1 MSPFH
6 PFLCHIS
13 YKSNPTDNL
22 SRILYSL
29 TSILKYFQV
38 TETKMLTIHNIY
50 LHEDQKIV
58 EQIREE
64 DLIQQQPT
72 KGKRLEARSQI
83 YKTTN

>member
-1 MSPFH
+1 
-6 PFLCHIS
+6 
-13 YKSNPTDNL
+13 
-22 SRILYSL
+22 
-29 TSILKYFQV
+29 
-38 TETKMLTIHNIY
+38 MLTIHNIY